1 MKNKKY
7 TYKCTNGEYIESKFE
22 LGDVVKVT
30 SFGSTYT
37 SYFDAFKAM
46 NVSGNDII
54 NDGMGHYKLRT
65 FNYEEFEEYKNDN
78 YVIIDMCVHCRGY
91 IIYLIRHIRTNI
103 VFVIDDNGIKLN
115 RFIPTHITRS
125 LRTKNENKI
134 LTYLGR

>member
-78 YVIIDMCVHCRGY
+78 SRGMLSGQRTDQAVI
-91 IIYLIRHIRTNI
+91 LILRYMTQHAWG
-103 VFVIDDNGIKLN
+103 FA
-115 RFIPTHITRS
+115 RS
-125 LRTKNENKI
+125 AD
-134 LTYLGR
+134 LGVVPQAC